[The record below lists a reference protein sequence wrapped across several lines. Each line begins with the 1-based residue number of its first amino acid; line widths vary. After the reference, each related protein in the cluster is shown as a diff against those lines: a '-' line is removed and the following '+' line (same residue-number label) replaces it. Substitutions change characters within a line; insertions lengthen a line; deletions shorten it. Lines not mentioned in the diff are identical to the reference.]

1 MWISEWVIFFLFP
14 NVLPDGALWA
24 AFLNWNLVNTVD
36 IFMLSASNH
45 FSLKEWTSQ
54 QKQKCHLNRALHM
67 DLTVNVCHKIYIGQI
82 LTRWRHYRWLVD
94 MMDTTIV
101 VGATMLLMWLCV
113 DDLYV
118 QGFHES
124 FSHPLWHSFSRMF
137 TVYTCVLTL
146 GIKKM

>member
-1 MWISEWVIFFLFP
+1 MWISEWVIFSFSKCFAWWCIVGCILELKP
-14 NVLPDGALWA
+14 CQYCE
-24 AFLNWNLVNTVD
+24 

-54 QKQKCHLNRALHM
+54 QKQKCHRNRALYM
-67 DLTVNVCHKIYIGQI
+67 NLTVNAYHKIYIGQI
-82 LTRWRHYRWLVD
+82 LTRWRHYRVD

-124 FSHPLWHSFSRMF
+124 FSHPLWHSFSPMF
-137 TVYTCVLTL
+137 TVYTCILTL